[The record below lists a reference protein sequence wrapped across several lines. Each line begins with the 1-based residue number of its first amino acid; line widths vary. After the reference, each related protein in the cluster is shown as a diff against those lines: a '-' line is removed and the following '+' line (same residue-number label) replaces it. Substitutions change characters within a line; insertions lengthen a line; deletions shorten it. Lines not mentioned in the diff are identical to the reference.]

1 MNQTWSPTW
10 NRLAGETR
18 LRAVSVRYSEISC
31 RAQGVERLDFLFD
44 CFPGRLTFFTPS
56 FLGPFFAIFMTSSRA
71 RYKILSLSLSS
82 SCFVYCASKEWTVIM
97 ARHGCCPTFLVFRH
111 FPLVSETLLYFPA
124 IVPRNE

>member
-31 RAQGVERLDFLFD
+31 RAQGVKPLDFLFD

-71 RYKILSLSLSS
+71 RYIILSLSLSS

-97 ARHGCCPTFLVFRH
+97 ARHGCCCLTFLVFRH
-111 FPLVSETLLYFPA
+111 FPLVSFCIFP
-124 IVPRNE
+124 PSFPEMNN